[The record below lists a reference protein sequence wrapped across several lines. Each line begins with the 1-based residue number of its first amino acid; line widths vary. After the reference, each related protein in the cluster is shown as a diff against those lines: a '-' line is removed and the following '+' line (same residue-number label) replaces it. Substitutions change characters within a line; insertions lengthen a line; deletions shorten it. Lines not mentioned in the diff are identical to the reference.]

1 MKTKILVR
9 GLICFFLITCT
20 ITVHKRMDAAEL
32 SSGDVIV
39 PVYYIGGLDNLK
51 KRKHGDL
58 IITNSAIKFVSKKGI
73 VYFNFPISLISGV
86 YAGDDEIKR
95 HFGRTLKWVVGN
107 LSLGGRRDSIV
118 IAMEFTDEEKN
129 IVANPIFLIQKGGGD
144 GPTLKKTIET
154 KMYTETS
161 PKPRITTVR
170 LEVNQSWEAPYQKM
184 SLPFEEVAKSL
195 MEYAGLKVI
204 NLSADAY
211 DVHLII
217 EARGK
222 IIDMKAE
229 AENAYGSRVPVTVFV
244 GVELFG
250 IISLTKQG
258 LEPYKKKFSG
268 KRTWGWIE
276 VVVDRA
282 SVRGDTTRLNNAIDG
297 IFYKDA
303 FMKKLCEMIVSVF
316 NLDPVEF
323 YLDVFKDINDNICC
337 AAAQILG
344 KIGDSRA
351 VEPLILGMKFIS
363 EYHRPALIEALGE
376 LGDPRA
382 IEHLIP
388 FLRGQHRPA
397 LKALEKLTG
406 QEFGRNRK
414 KWKKWWK
421 ENKDKFLEK
430 Q

>member
-1 MKTKILVR
+1 
-9 GLICFFLITCT
+9 
-20 ITVHKRMDAAEL
+20 MDAAEL

-58 IITNSAIKFVSKKGI
+58 IITNSAIRFVSKKGI

-118 IAMEFTDEEKN
+118 IAMEFTEEEKN

-170 LEVNQSWEAPYQKM
+170 LEVNQSWEEPYQKV

-195 MEYAGLKVI
+195 MEYAGLKI
-204 NLSADAY
+204 IDLSADAY
-211 DVHLII
+211 DVHLIV

-222 IIDMKAE
+222 IIDMKTKAQ
-229 AENAYGSRVPVTVFV
+229 NAYGYLLPVTVFT
-244 GVELFG
+244 GAELSG
-250 IISLTKQG
+250 TISLTKQG
-258 LEPYKKKFSG
+258 LEPYKKEFSG

-276 VVVDRA
+276 VVVDGA
-282 SVRGDTTRLNNAIDG
+282 SVRGDNTRVDNAING

-303 FMKKLCEMIVSVF
+303 FMKELCEMIVSVF

-323 YLDVFKDINDNICC
+323 YLEVFKDMNDNICC

-351 VEPLILGMKFIS
+351 AEPLILGMKSIS
-363 EYHRPALIEALGE
+363 EYHRPALVEALGE
-376 LGDPRA
+376 LGDSRA

-406 QEFGRNRK
+406 QEFGRDRK

-421 ENKDKFLEK
+421 ENQEKFLK
-430 Q
+430 KK